1 MGAPPAQMKG
11 LPSGPFPGED
21 EFTLTVSMV
30 PKGRVQLKARQMVQ
44 SMEVKSGLEMGILEF
59 RPQNHR

>member
-1 MGAPPAQMKG
+1 MKG

-21 EFTLTVSMV
+21 EFTLTVSVV